1 MDTVSIVLN
10 VLTIG
15 IGLFLATPIYCV
27 VWLVQQSQRQTPL
40 GPGFRCLLVWLASV
54 LVLLSIYLSGV
65 WYTEHATVTEN
76 TFVVLFEAFIFIG
89 IPAFIIRYLVRQR
102 KLQ

>member
-1 MDTVSIVLN
+1 MDTVSMVLN

-15 IGLFLATPIYCV
+15 IVFYLATPIYCI
-27 VWLVQQSQRQTPL
+27 VWLVQQWQRQTPL

-54 LVLLSIYLSGV
+54 LVLLSIFFSGV

-76 TFVVLFEAFIFIG
+76 TFVVLFEIIIFIG
-89 IPAFIIRYLVRQR
+89 IPALIIRYLIRQR
-102 KLQ
+102 NLH